1 MTSVLVLGSGVAGLT
16 AALDADGRE
25 GVEVT
30 LVTKAALDQSN
41 TWYAQG
47 GVAVVTA
54 DDDTVASHVADT
66 LAAGAGLS
74 DDDAVEVLCAEGP
87 DAVAHLVE
95 RGVLFDVH
103 DGHLALGLEAAH
115 SHERILHA
123 GGDATGAA
131 IAAAL
136 IARLRESGVR
146 VLEDAMTVDLLVE
159 VPSTG
164 SGSGSGSGSGDPL
177 AEPVEAAPA
186 DGRRV
191 VGVRLLDGTELR
203 ADAVVLATGGAGQL
217 YPYTTNP
224 AVATGD
230 GLAMALRAGAVAAAL
245 EFYQFHPTALAGAG
259 SPLVSEAVRGEGAT
273 LLDVDGRRFM
283 TDLHP
288 DAELAPRDVVA
299 RGIASTMA
307 AQGGAPVRLDAT
319 ALGADFL
326 ARRFPTIDATVRSH
340 GLDWSRDPVPVA
352 PAAHYFM
359 GGVRTDLWGRTSL
372 PGLFAVGEVA
382 CNGLHG
388 ANRLAS
394 NSLLEGAVYGR
405 RVVDA
410 VLHPE
415 RVDAPAAF
423 DDDWAEP
430 VEVEVVGT
438 GLASSRTDLQQLMW
452 DAAGLRRDAAGLLGV
467 GHGVQRDRRLARGLR
482 AVDLD
487 DAATGQPADAERD
500 VEGGGA
506 GRDDADRDAAT
517 LAQAHDGALA
527 VGTVDLGDRVVD
539 RLLPRVGGDGGDRR
553 EG

>member
-146 VLEDAMTVDLLVE
+146 VLEDAMAVDLLVE

-164 SGSGSGSGSGDPL
+164 SGSGVGSGSETPL

-230 GLAMALRAGAVAAAL
+230 GLAMALRAGAVAADL
-245 EFYQFHPTALAGAG
+245 EFYQFHPTALAVAG

-273 LLDVDGRRFM
+273 LLDVEGRRFM

-415 RVDAPAAF
+415 RVDPPAAF

-430 VEVEVVGT
+430 AEVEVVGT

-452 DAAGLRRDAAGLLGV
+452 DAAGLRRDADGLTEAV
-467 GHGVQRDRRLARGLR
+467 HELARWELPPVDDVKTCEDANLR
-482 AVDLD
+482 V
-487 DAATGQPADAERD
+487 
-500 VEGGGA
+500 V
-506 GRDDADRDAAT
+506 
-517 LAQAHDGALA
+517 ALA
-527 VGTVDLGDRVVD
+527 VVASALAREESRGGHFRTDFPDPAPGRAVHSAVVLRD
-539 RLLPRVGGDGGDRR
+539 ATR
-553 EG
+553 EASC